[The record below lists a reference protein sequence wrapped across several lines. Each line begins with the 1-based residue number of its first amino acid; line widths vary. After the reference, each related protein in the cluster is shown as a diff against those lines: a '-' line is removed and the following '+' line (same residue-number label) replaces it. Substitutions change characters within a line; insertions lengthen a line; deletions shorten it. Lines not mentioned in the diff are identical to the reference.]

1 MAAIKG
7 HGKDY
12 MSIHSLSSWTPSNF
26 VFAWCSECTN
36 CMPWGCLLL
45 LQVLGIFWATIWFY
59 VCPFQFGEKQNIRLV
74 RFLNSTVMVRVGG
87 GWVTLDEF
95 LETNDPCRGISEDIY
110 PTFYFILFLF
120 LYLDTNSTRVHCLY
134 IWKILHK
141 VISLEYTRLWISHYC
156 IYVYTCTM

>member
-1 MAAIKG
+1 MWALLFLLGVRSVGLPFAFTGVGYI
-7 HGKDY
+7 
-12 MSIHSLSSWTPSNF
+12 LSHYLID
-26 VFAWCSECTN
+26 VF
-36 CMPWGCLLL
+36 
-45 LQVLGIFWATIWFY
+45 
-59 VCPFQFGEKQNIRLV
+59 PFQFGEKQNIRLV

-134 IWKILHK
+134 I
-141 VISLEYTRLWISHYC
+141 
-156 IYVYTCTM
+156 